1 VKYLKKL
8 TPKQIGQYD
17 EKIKLFKES
26 IFPNHSK
33 INTHSLSWKLK
44 WKYSFSCC
52 TINWRSDRILFEIK
66 EWWSNYYEIILVEF
80 LSVWDHNIYN

>member
-1 VKYLKKL
+1 MIKILKSNFFLRQEVKYLKKL

-33 INTHSLSWKLK
+33 INTHSLS
-44 WKYSFSCC
+44 
-52 TINWRSDRILFEIK
+52 
-66 EWWSNYYEIILVEF
+66 
-80 LSVWDHNIYN
+80 